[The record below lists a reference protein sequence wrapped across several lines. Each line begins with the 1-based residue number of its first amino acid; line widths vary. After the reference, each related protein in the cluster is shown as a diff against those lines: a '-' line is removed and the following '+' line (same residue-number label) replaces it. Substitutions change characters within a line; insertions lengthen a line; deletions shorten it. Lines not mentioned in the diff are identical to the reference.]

1 MQRTWKSAVRLLV
14 LWLHSDGALKPSKVP
29 SCTICNMTDA
39 LPKSLIQICE
49 THSDGTFHV
58 GRRNVKQNT
67 ADAQD
72 QVPKWNLTTHSI
84 QPRHPLAAWMWL
96 KDPLFRVSPEP
107 LRQRLMLDAIT
118 EWQTRCATLDFPRIL
133 SKKKA
138 LEGFGSVRPEL
149 QQAKAAMIAMERFT
163 QDNPLLWIL
172 YNDKDKTVSFL
183 DDKVFPRDGGYK
195 QIWILREPFWD
206 KLWDTAWSSNELVNW
221 IQSQEA
227 LGFKV
232 EWPLEPATATMKA
245 MATEYEAMNHSAK
258 GLSKDELRQKLGRAK
273 AMRKLLETYT

>member
-1 MQRTWKSAVRLLV
+1 M
-14 LWLHSDGALKPSKVP
+14 
-29 SCTICNMTDA
+29 
-39 LPKSLIQICE
+39 
-49 THSDGTFHV
+49 
-58 GRRNVKQNT
+58 
-67 ADAQD
+67 
-72 QVPKWNLTTHSI
+72 
-84 QPRHPLAAWMWL
+84 
-96 KDPLFRVSPEP
+96 
-107 LRQRLMLDAIT
+107 
-118 EWQTRCATLDFPRIL
+118 
-133 SKKKA
+133 
-138 LEGFGSVRPEL
+138 
-149 QQAKAAMIAMERFT
+149 
-163 QDNPLLWIL
+163 